1 MSGTAHNNLG
11 SLPVPKLVWTMSAP
25 IMLSMLMSAIY
36 NLVDSIYVAQVSELD
51 FLALS

>member
-1 MSGTAHNNLG
+1 MSGPAHNILG

-36 NLVDSIYVAQVSELD
+36 NLVDSICLLYTSDAADE
-51 FLALS
+51 